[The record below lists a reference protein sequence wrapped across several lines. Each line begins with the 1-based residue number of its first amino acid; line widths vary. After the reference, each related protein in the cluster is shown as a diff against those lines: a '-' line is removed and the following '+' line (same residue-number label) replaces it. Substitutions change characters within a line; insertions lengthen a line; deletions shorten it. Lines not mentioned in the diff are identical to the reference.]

1 MTRRALRAPID
12 AAANTTTRWLLT
24 ALAILTV
31 CTSTLAIS
39 PRHAGAQTLKEARAE
54 AAALLKQMNDI
65 NQKVDVL
72 GQKYDQAQ
80 LKLVTINK
88 EIANTQATVNS
99 IEGRVT
105 KDNQQLRNS
114 AIFAYVNAGA
124 RSSANPLFASDATK
138 LGATNVYNQLAE
150 GNVSNTIAGLSN
162 YKIQLTQQRAL
173 LASKQAEAAAA
184 NAVALSAY
192 AKAQSLQRNLQAT
205 LNHVKGRIS
214 SIVRSLQAEQA
225 AKDGQTLTSARPNGI
240 PAPPANT
247 VGGRA
252 VRAAETFIGVWYRWG
267 GASRYGVDCSGLT
280 MLAYAAAGVSIPHFS
295 GGQWNNTVRVPLYN
309 IQPGDL
315 LFYGWHGYSHVS
327 MYVGGGKMIEAE
339 HSGTRV
345 HIVGVRLGY
354 GFAGIGRVRG

>member
-12 AAANTTTRWLLT
+12 AMANSTTRWLLT

-31 CTSTLAIS
+31 CSSTLMFS
-39 PRHAGAQTLKEARAE
+39 PRQAGAQPLKEARAE
-54 AAALLKQMNDI
+54 AAALLKRMNAV
-65 NQKVDVL
+65 NQKVEGL
-72 GQKYDQAQ
+72 GQKYNEAQ
-80 LKLVTINK
+80 LKLVKINK

-99 IEGRVT
+99 IEGRVK
-105 KDNQQLRNS
+105 KDNQQLRDS
-114 AIFAYVNAGA
+114 AIFAYVNVGV
-124 RSSANPLFASDATK
+124 RSSTNPLFSSDATK

-150 GNVSNTIAGLSN
+150 GNVSSTIAGLKN
-162 YKIQLTQQRAL
+162 YKIQLTQQRAV
-173 LASKQAEAAAA
+173 LASKQAEATAA

-192 AKAQSLQRNLQAT
+192 AKAQSLQRNLQST

-225 AKDGQTLTSARPNGI
+225 ARDGKTLTSARPNGI
-240 PAPPANT
+240 PAPPTNT

-252 VRAAETFIGVWYRWG
+252 VRAAETFLGVWYRWG
-267 GASRYGVDCSGLT
+267 GASRNGVDCSGLT
-280 MLAYAAAGVSIPHFS
+280 MLAYAAAGVSLPHFS
-295 GGQWNNTVRVPLYN
+295 GGQWNSTVRVPLYN

-315 LFYGWHGYSHVS
+315 LFYGWHGNSHES
-327 MYVGGGKMIEAE
+327 MYIGGGKMIEAS